1 MSNDILSNKNK
12 LAIEGGTPV
21 RKELLPYGKQF
32 VEQKDINAVIKVLE
46 SDWLTTGPTVMEFEK
61 QFAEQV
67 GAAHGVAVNSGTAG
81 LHCAVYAAG
90 IKSGDE
96 VITSPMTFMATANC
110 IRYQGAKVV
119 FADVEPDTLNID
131 PEKIKECLTPKT

>member
-1 MSNDILSNKNK
+1 MANDILSNKSK

-67 GAAHGVAVNSGTAG
+67 GTA
-81 LHCAVYAAG
+81 Y
-90 IKSGDE
+90 
-96 VITSPMTFMATANC
+96 
-110 IRYQGAKVV
+110 
-119 FADVEPDTLNID
+119 TLRCD
-131 PEKIKECLTPKT
+131 FLYMLFR